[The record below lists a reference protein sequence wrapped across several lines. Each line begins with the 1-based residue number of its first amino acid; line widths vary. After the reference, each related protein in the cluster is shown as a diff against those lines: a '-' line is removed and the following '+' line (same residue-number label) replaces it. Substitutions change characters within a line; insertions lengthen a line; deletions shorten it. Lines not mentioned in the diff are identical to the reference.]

1 MTAVDRSKLLE
12 FDAGVVQALMQ
23 ARYQNS
29 SRGQFIS
36 EDPVFWEVGQTKD
49 GMNILW
55 NPQSLNSYA
64 YANDNPITGKDPDG
78 RLGEQ
83 ALPVVAS
90 AAIVLVAVYPYLTP
104 SQQQAV
110 GRAVAA
116 LGQLVQSIGRS
127 IGGGGVGSSYPIG
140 VRSAP
145 YTNTNVTTNTT
156 SWTNINLSKKD
167 NDQYGSLPTPSD
179 LTGKT
184 SDQIDQI
191 MKDKGIP
198 GQASRGGGTRYPVP
212 GRSGDQV
219 RIENGNPNDPN
230 PVKQGPYGRVS
241 QDGNTSD
248 PFPLNGNPTLNQ

>member
-1 MTAVDRSKLLE
+1 M
-12 FDAGVVQALMQ
+12 
-23 ARYQNS
+23 
-29 SRGQFIS
+29 
-36 EDPVFWEVGQTKD
+36 
-49 GMNILW
+49 
-55 NPQSLNSYA
+55 NSYA
-64 YANDNPITGKDPDG
+64 YANDNPITGTDPDG

-127 IGGGGVGSSYPIG
+127 MGGGGAVNSYPVG
-140 VRSAP
+140 ARSTP
-145 YTNTNVTTNTT
+145 YINTNVTINTMP
-156 SWTNINLSKKD
+156 WANINLSKKD
-167 NDQYGSLPTPSD
+167 SDQYGSLPTPSD
-179 LTGKT
+179 LAGKT
-184 SDQIDQI
+184 PDHIDQI

-198 GQASRGGGTRYPVP
+198 GQPSRGGGTRYPVP
-212 GRSGDQV
+212 GRPGDQV
-219 RIENGNPNDPN
+219 RIEKGNPNDSN